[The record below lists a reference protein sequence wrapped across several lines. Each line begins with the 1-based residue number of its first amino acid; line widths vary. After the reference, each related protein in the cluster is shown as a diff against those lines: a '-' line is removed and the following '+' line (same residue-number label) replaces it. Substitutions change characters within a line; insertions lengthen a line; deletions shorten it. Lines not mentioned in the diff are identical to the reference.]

1 MQLPHQ
7 HNETDSSQT
16 ELEAEFEQALTDVK
30 KSLVELQ
37 QRYNQI
43 QADKQRQIE
52 LRHRREEIKPQLRK
66 NPLPELKSE
75 LQEIQ
80 HQIETLDNALGLM
93 SDSYLTVS
101 FLGGGFVFSKTG
113 LREAFW
119 QVIRFG
125 GLGVIIGWILKSV
138 VG

>member
-1 MQLPHQ
+1 MQLPQLPDEQNSH
-7 HNETDSSQT
+7 QT
-16 ELEAEFEQALTDVK
+16 ELEAEFEQALTDTE

-37 QRYNQI
+37 QRYAQI
-43 QADKQRQIE
+43 HSDKQRQRE
-52 LRHRREEIKPQLRK
+52 LKHRREDIKQQWRK
-66 NPLPELKSE
+66 NPLPELKIE
-75 LQEIQ
+75 LQQIQ
-80 HQIETLDNALGLM
+80 QQLEALDNALGLM

-113 LREAFW
+113 LQEAFW
-119 QVIRFG
+119 QIIRFS

>member
-1 MQLPHQ
+1 MQLPSNHDQ
-7 HNETDSSQT
+7 PNSSPTD
-16 ELEAEFEQALTDVK
+16 LEAEFEQALTEAE
-30 KSLVELQ
+30 KSLLELQ
-37 QRYNQI
+37 QRYAQI
-43 QADKQRQIE
+43 QTDKQRQIQ
-52 LRHRREEIKPQLRK
+52 LKHRREEINPQARK

-75 LQEIQ
+75 LQQIQ
-80 HQIETLDNALGLM
+80 QQLETLDNALGLM

-101 FLGGGFVFSKTG
+101 FLGSGFVFSKTG

>member
-7 HNETDSSQT
+7 HNETNSSHT
-16 ELEAEFEQALTDVK
+16 ELETEFEQALTDVR

-37 QRYNQI
+37 QRYAQI

-52 LRHRREEIKPQLRK
+52 LKHRREEIKPQLRK

-75 LQEIQ
+75 LLQIQ
-80 HQIETLDNALGLM
+80 QQLETLDNALGLM

-101 FLGGGFVFSKTG
+101 FFGGGFVFSKTG
-113 LREAFW
+113 LQEAFW

>member
-16 ELEAEFEQALTDVK
+16 ELETEFGQALTDVK

-37 QRYNQI
+37 QRYRQI

-52 LRHRREEIKPQLRK
+52 LKHRREEIKPQLRK

-75 LQEIQ
+75 LLQIQ
-80 HQIETLDNALGLM
+80 QQLETLDNALGLM
-93 SDSYLTVS
+93 SDSYLTIS

-113 LREAFW
+113 LQEAFW